1 MLLSEEMTKY
11 ILLIFL
17 SAFFPSACKSL
28 SSKSEHTAAAEP
40 SVSVGHLR
48 RASAQSDKNADPY
61 PETVLTEREGC
72 VETSYEILEEGNYG
86 AEFGTA
92 VIENQKDLDK
102 LYARLH
108 DRSDRPAPK
117 IDFKRKKVIAV
128 CAGRFNTGGYGIR
141 LHSAVYTKDG
151 LETVFAISAPSPSQI
166 VTQAFTT
173 PYLII
178 GIDTHPSERVSV
190 AVRRLEGVKLGGS
203 SYETEITD
211 RARSAR

>member
-1 MLLSEEMTKY
+1 MLLSEEMRRY
-11 ILLIFL
+11 IFLIFL
-17 SAFFPSACKSL
+17 SAFFSSACKSIPVKL
-28 SSKSEHTAAAEP
+28 HTAAAEP

-48 RASAQSDKNADPY
+48 RASAQSDKNADPET
-61 PETVLTEREGC
+61 ETVLTEREGC
-72 VETSYEILEEGNYG
+72 VETSYEILAEGSYG
-86 AEFGTA
+86 AEFVTA
-92 VIENQKDLDK
+92 VIENQADLDK
-102 LYARLH
+102 LYSLLH
-108 DRSDRPAPK
+108 GRADDAPK

-151 LETVFAISAPSPSQI
+151 LETVFTISVPSPSQM

-178 GIDTHPSERVSV
+178 SIDVSPSERVSV
-190 AVRRLEGVKLGGS
+190 AVRRFEGVKLGGS

>member
-1 MLLSEEMTKY
+1 MLLFKEMRRY
-11 ILLIFL
+11 ILLIAL
-17 SAFFPSACKSL
+17 SAFSL
-28 SSKSEHTAAAEP
+28 CSCRSVSSKSEHTALEP
-40 SVSVGHLR
+40 SVSLR
-48 RASAQSDKNADPY
+48 PARRESAQSGKDSDPC
-61 PETVLTEREGC
+61 PEIVLTEREGR
-72 VETSYEILEEGNYG
+72 VETSYEILAEGSYG
-86 AEFGTA
+86 AEFVTA
-92 VIENQKDLDK
+92 VIENQADLDK
-102 LYARLH
+102 LYSLLH
-108 DRSDRPAPK
+108 GRADDSPK

-151 LETVFAISAPSPSQI
+151 LETVFAISAPSPSQM

>member
-1 MLLSEEMTKY
+1 MLLSEEMRRY
-11 ILLIFL
+11 IFLIFL
-17 SAFFPSACKSL
+17 SAFFSSACKSIPVKL
-28 SSKSEHTAAAEP
+28 HTAAAEA
-40 SVSVGHLR
+40 SVSVGHLQ
-48 RASAQSDKNADPY
+48 RASAQSGKNADPY

-72 VETSYEILEEGNYG
+72 VETSYEILAEGSYG
-86 AEFGTA
+86 AEFVTA
-92 VIENQKDLDK
+92 VIENQADLDK
-102 LYARLH
+102 LYSLLH
-108 DRSDRPAPK
+108 GRADDAPK

-178 GIDTHPSERVSV
+178 SIDTHPSERVSV
-190 AVRRLEGVKLGGS
+190 AVRRLEG
-203 SYETEITD
+203 
-211 RARSAR
+211 RCNF

>member
-1 MLLSEEMTKY
+1 MLLSEEMRRY
-11 ILLIFL
+11 IFLIFL
-17 SAFFPSACKSL
+17 SAFFSSACKSIPVKL
-28 SSKSEHTAAAEP
+28 HTAAAEP

-48 RASAQSDKNADPY
+48 RASAQSGKNADPY

-72 VETSYEILEEGNYG
+72 VETSYEILAEGSYG
-86 AEFGTA
+86 AEFVTA
-92 VIENQKDLDK
+92 VIENQADLDK
-102 LYARLH
+102 LYSLLH
-108 DRSDRPAPK
+108 GRADDSPK

-151 LETVFAISAPSPSQI
+151 LETVFAISAPSPSQM

-178 GIDTHPSERVSV
+178 SIDVSPSERVSV
-190 AVRRLEGVKLGGS
+190 AVRRFEGVKLGGS

>member
-1 MLLSEEMTKY
+1 MLLSEEMRRY
-11 ILLIFL
+11 IFLIFL
-17 SAFFPSACKSL
+17 SAFFSSACKSIPVKL
-28 SSKSEHTAAAEP
+28 HTAAAEP

-48 RASAQSDKNADPY
+48 RASAQSDKNADPET
-61 PETVLTEREGC
+61 ETVLTEREGC
-72 VETSYEILEEGNYG
+72 VETSYEILAEGSYG
-86 AEFGTA
+86 AEFVTA
-92 VIENQKDLDK
+92 VIENQADLDK
-102 LYARLH
+102 LYSLLH
-108 DRSDRPAPK
+108 GRADDSPK

-151 LETVFAISAPSPSQI
+151 LETVFAISAPSPSQM

>member
-1 MLLSEEMTKY
+1 MLLSEEMRRY
-11 ILLIFL
+11 IFLIFL
-17 SAFFPSACKSL
+17 SAFFSSACKSIPVKL
-28 SSKSEHTAAAEP
+28 HTAAAEP

-48 RASAQSDKNADPY
+48 RASAQSGKNADPY

-72 VETSYEILEEGNYG
+72 VETSYEILAEGSYG
-86 AEFGTA
+86 AEFVTA
-92 VIENQKDLDK
+92 VIENQADLDK
-102 LYARLH
+102 LYSLLH
-108 DRSDRPAPK
+108 GRADDSPK

-151 LETVFAISAPSPSQI
+151 LETVFAISAPSPSQM

-190 AVRRLEGVKLGGS
+190 AVRQLEGVKLGGS

>member
-1 MLLSEEMTKY
+1 MLLSEEMRRY
-11 ILLIFL
+11 IFLIFL
-17 SAFFPSACKSL
+17 SAFFSSACKSIPVKL
-28 SSKSEHTAAAEP
+28 HTAAAEP

-48 RASAQSDKNADPY
+48 RASAQSGKNADPY

-72 VETSYEILEEGNYG
+72 VETSYEILAEGSYG
-86 AEFGTA
+86 AEIVTA
-92 VIENQKDLDK
+92 VIENQADLDK
-102 LYARLH
+102 LSSLLH
-108 DRSDRPAPK
+108 GRADDAPK

-151 LETVFAISAPSPSQI
+151 LETVFAISAPSPSQM

-211 RARSAR
+211 RACSAR

>member
-1 MLLSEEMTKY
+1 MLLSEEMHRY
-11 ILLIFL
+11 IFLIFL
-17 SAFFPSACKSL
+17 SAFFPSACKSV

-48 RASAQSDKNADPY
+48 RASAQSGKNAET
-61 PETVLTEREGC
+61 ETVLTEREGC
-72 VETSYEILEEGNYG
+72 VETSYEILAEGSYG
-86 AEFGTA
+86 AEFVTA
-92 VIENQKDLDK
+92 VIENQADLDK
-102 LYARLH
+102 LYSLLH
-108 DRSDRPAPK
+108 GRADDAPK

-151 LETVFAISAPSPSQI
+151 LETVFAISAPSPSQM

>member
-1 MLLSEEMTKY
+1 MLLYKEMRKH
-11 ILLIFL
+11 ILLIVLF
-17 SAFFPSACKSL
+17 AFFLGACKSVPAKL
-28 SSKSEHTAAAEP
+28 QDSTTAP
-40 SVSVGHLR
+40 SVSYEAGGFV
-48 RASAQSDKNADPY
+48 STQSDKNAGLY
-61 PETVLTEREGC
+61 PDAVLTGREGR
-72 VETSYEILEEGNYG
+72 VDISYEILEEGNYG

-92 VIENQKDLDK
+92 VIENQKDLDR

-151 LETVFAISAPSPSQI
+151 LETVFAISAPEPAQI

-178 GIDTHPSERVSV
+178 SIDVSPSERVSV
-190 AVRRLEGVKLGGS
+190 AIRRFEGVKFGGT

-211 RARSAR
+211 RACSAR

>member
-1 MLLSEEMTKY
+1 MLLSEEMRRY
-11 ILLIFL
+11 IFLIFL
-17 SAFFPSACKSL
+17 SAFFSSACKSIPVKL
-28 SSKSEHTAAAEP
+28 HTAAAEP

-48 RASAQSDKNADPY
+48 RASAQSGKNADPY

-72 VETSYEILEEGNYG
+72 VETSYEILAEGSYG
-86 AEFGTA
+86 AEFVTA
-92 VIENQKDLDK
+92 VIENQADLDK
-102 LYARLH
+102 LYSLLH
-108 DRSDRPAPK
+108 GRADDSPK

-151 LETVFAISAPSPSQI
+151 LETVFTISVPEPTQI

-178 GIDTHPSERVSV
+178 SIDVSPSERVSV
-190 AVRRLEGVKLGGS
+190 AVRRFEG
-203 SYETEITD
+203 
-211 RARSAR
+211 RFNF

>member
-1 MLLSEEMTKY
+1 M
-11 ILLIFL
+11 
-17 SAFFPSACKSL
+17 
-28 SSKSEHTAAAEP
+28 
-40 SVSVGHLR
+40 
-48 RASAQSDKNADPY
+48 
-61 PETVLTEREGC
+61 
-72 VETSYEILEEGNYG
+72 ETSYEILAEGSYG
-86 AEFGTA
+86 AEFVTA
-92 VIENQKDLDK
+92 VIENQADLDK
-102 LYARLH
+102 LYSLLH
-108 DRSDRPAPK
+108 GRADDAPK

-151 LETVFAISAPSPSQI
+151 LETVFAISAPSPSQM

>member
-1 MLLSEEMTKY
+1 MLLSEEMRRY
-11 ILLIFL
+11 IFLIFL
-17 SAFFPSACKSL
+17 SAFFSSACKSIPVKL
-28 SSKSEHTAAAEP
+28 HTAAAEP
-40 SVSVGHLR
+40 SVSVGQLR
-48 RASAQSDKNADPY
+48 RASAQSGKNADPY

-72 VETSYEILEEGNYG
+72 VETSYEILAEGSYG
-86 AEFGTA
+86 AEFVTA
-92 VIENQKDLDK
+92 VIENQADLDK
-102 LYARLH
+102 LYSLLH
-108 DRSDRPAPK
+108 GRADDAPK

-151 LETVFAISAPSPSQI
+151 LETVFTISVPSPSQM

>member
-1 MLLSEEMTKY
+1 MLLSEEMRRY
-11 ILLIFL
+11 IFLIFL
-17 SAFFPSACKSL
+17 SAFFSSACKSIPVKL
-28 SSKSEHTAAAEP
+28 HTAAAEP
-40 SVSVGHLR
+40 SVSVGQLR
-48 RASAQSDKNADPY
+48 RASVQSGKNADPET
-61 PETVLTEREGC
+61 ETVLTEREGC
-72 VETSYEILEEGNYG
+72 VEASYEILAEGSYG
-86 AEFGTA
+86 AEFVTA
-92 VIENQKDLDK
+92 VIENQADLDK
-102 LYARLH
+102 LYSLLH
-108 DRSDRPAPK
+108 GRADDSPK

-151 LETVFAISAPSPSQI
+151 LETVFAISAPSPSQM

-190 AVRRLEGVKLGGS
+190 AVRQLEGVKLGGS

>member
-1 MLLSEEMTKY
+1 MTKY
-11 ILLIFL
+11 ILLIVL
-17 SAFFPSACKSL
+17 SAFFSSACKSIPVKL
-28 SSKSEHTAAAEP
+28 HTAAAEP

-48 RASAQSDKNADPY
+48 RASAQSGKNADPY

-72 VETSYEILEEGNYG
+72 VETSYEILAEGSYG
-86 AEFGTA
+86 AEFVTA
-92 VIENQKDLDK
+92 VIENQADLDK
-102 LYARLH
+102 LYSLLH
-108 DRSDRPAPK
+108 GRADDSPK

-151 LETVFAISAPSPSQI
+151 LETVFAISAPSPSQM